1 VVPANNELWN
11 LSGIPAHIKP
21 YIEEIKNYRGNFI
34 NLFLEARSHVKDL
47 WVYTVEATRKTF
59 TEEYKK
65 LWMMGEAL
73 LFLTVLKHSGLLQLS
88 LEFSIE
94 YIKENLQAFEEARNG
109 IVNYFISRMQTAR
122 IWQGL
127 VETYHRKEEP
137 EEEKPQE
144 RPVETKKNNVTIKKT
159 GKRITVKLDKQKKEE

>member
-1 VVPANNELWN
+1 MGEEAEAVIAPADTELWN
-11 LSGIPAHIKP
+11 LSGIPAHINP

-47 WVYTVEATRKTF
+47 RVYTVEATRPTF
-59 TEEYKK
+59 TGEYKK

-109 IVNYFISRMQTAR
+109 IVSFFINRMQIAR
-122 IWQGL
+122 VWQEL
-127 VETYHRKEEP
+127 VETYH
-137 EEEKPQE
+137 
-144 RPVETKKNNVTIKKT
+144 
-159 GKRITVKLDKQKKEE
+159 KKEEVEE